1 MSLPL
6 HATPSERIWYYTF
19 RVLCALIFLFLIFPI
34 LVLVPLSF
42 NVQPYF
48 TFTPEML
55 HLDPAAYTTKW
66 YQEFFTSLNWQG
78 AVKNSFIIA
87 VFSTLIATFL
97 GTLAALGLSR
107 PDFPYKTTIM
117 GLLISPMVVPLII
130 SAAGMFFFYSRI
142 GLQGT
147 HVGVILAHA
156 ALSTPF
162 VVITVTATLTGFDH
176 SLTRAAASL
185 GSSPTRTFFQITVPL
200 IIPGVI
206 SGALFAFITSFD
218 EVIVVLFVG
227 SYKQRTIPWQMFS
240 GIREEISP
248 TILAVA
254 TILISFSIV
263 LLVTLELIRRRGERL
278 RGITPH

>member
-55 HLDPAAYTTKW
+55 HLDPAAYTTRW
-66 YQEFFTSLNWQG
+66 YQEFFNSLNWQG

-130 SAAGMFFFYSRI
+130 SAAGMFFFYSRV

-156 ALSTPF
+156 VLSTPF

-185 GSSPTRTFFQITVPL
+185 GACCIGR
-200 IIPGVI
+200 
-206 SGALFAFITSFD
+206 
-218 EVIVVLFVG
+218 
-227 SYKQRTIPWQMFS
+227 
-240 GIREEISP
+240 
-248 TILAVA
+248 
-254 TILISFSIV
+254 
-263 LLVTLELIRRRGERL
+263 
-278 RGITPH
+278 